1 MKNVDPGCVLGYMM
15 HHIMIKHISQ
25 NAPWIV
31 EVDDAFHCDDGT
43 KRLFFAISSSSWG
56 AGAGERRVWGV
67 NSKFSIENPLNYSTY
82 PLNYST

>member
-1 MKNVDPGCVLGYMM
+1 ML
-15 HHIMIKHISQ
+15 HHIMMQNISKKS
-25 NAPWIV
+25 PHTID
-31 EVDDAFHCDDGT
+31 VDDAFHCDDGT
-43 KRLFFAISSSSWG
+43 MRVFLAILSPSWG